1 MRPGE
6 KSGARE
12 DLNLAWDNQVSEHL
26 SQVDICKCMG
36 PGQCLSLTG
45 KNIVAAVCAISMS
58 QLLEKTIAKCSFLWT
73 CVLCKEDA

>member
-1 MRPGE
+1 M
-6 KSGARE
+6 
-12 DLNLAWDNQVSEHL
+12 
-26 SQVDICKCMG
+26 DICKCMG